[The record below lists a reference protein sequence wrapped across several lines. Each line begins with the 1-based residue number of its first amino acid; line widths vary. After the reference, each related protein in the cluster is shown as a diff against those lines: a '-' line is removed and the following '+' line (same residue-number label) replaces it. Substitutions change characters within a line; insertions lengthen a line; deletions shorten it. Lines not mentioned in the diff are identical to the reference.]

1 MRREGLKPLSH
12 EGIYKYLLRD
22 KASGASL
29 HIHLRHKLR
38 NYRRRG
44 SPKERRGRIPN
55 QCMIDTKPQVVEE
68 RTRFGDYKMDTDTQ
82 IEKVREKLN
91 NRPRKH
97 LGWRT
102 PNEVISGQ
110 AAIVALPS

>member
-1 MRREGLKPLSH
+1 MKREGLKPLSH
-12 EGIYKYLLRD
+12 ESIYNYLLRD
-22 KASGASL
+22 KASGGSL
-29 HIHLRHKLR
+29 HIHHRHKLR

-55 QCMIDTKPQVVEE
+55 QRMIDTEPPVVEE
-68 RTRFGDYKMDTDTQ
+68 RTRFGDYEMDTDTQ

-97 LGWRT
+97 LGWRN
-102 PNEVISGQ
+102 PNEVILDQ